1 MGQTEKKKIL
11 IVDDDAGHR
20 LMLKATLEAKD
31 YQIFEA
37 EDGDQAVAMVEEQF
51 FDLILLD
58 LKMKRMSGLEALQ
71 AIKKISPAI
80 PVLIMTAYASVKTA
94 VQGLKLGAFD
104 YMVKPLDMDEV
115 LLNIE
120 KALNFQQMKIE
131 NKVLKERLNLEFDFS
146 AIIGRSKKM
155 REVFEVL
162 AMAAPSD
169 ATILILG
176 ESGTGKE
183 LIANAIHQNS
193 LRKEKPFV
201 KVNCAALAENL
212 LESELFG
219 HEKGAF
225 TGAVARRLG
234 RFEQADGGTLFLDEI
249 GDMSLATQAKIL
261 RVLQEG
267 EFERLGGEKT
277 LKVNVRVIAATNKN
291 LEEEVEKGTFRK
303 DLFFRLS
310 VVPVHLPAL
319 RERKEDIPVLAEH
332 FLKKYAEKNNRL
344 LRGFTPQAMDL
355 LMRYDWPGNVRELEN
370 VIERAVILSR
380 EQFITPEA
388 LPANVRMV
396 DAQNNQSLADGL
408 VGRSIKEV
416 EKELIIKTL
425 EQTGHNITRAA
436 EILGLTRRGLQYK
449 LKELGLK

>member
-155 REVFEVL
+155 KEVFEVL

-219 HEKGAF
+219 HEKGAY

>member
-1 MGQTEKKKIL
+1 MSQTEKKKIL

-20 LMLKATLEAKD
+20 LMLKATLESKD

-37 EDGDQAVAMVEEQF
+37 EDGDQAVAMVEKQF

-193 LRKEKPFV
+193 LRKDKPFV

-277 LKVNVRVIAATNKN
+277 LKVDVRVIAATNKN

-396 DAQNNQSLADGL
+396 DAKNNESLAEGL

>member
-115 LLNIE
+115 LMNIE

>member
-1 MGQTEKKKIL
+1 MISKKKNEIL
-11 IVDDDAGHR
+11 IVDDDASHR
-20 LMLKATLEAKD
+20 LMLRATLEAKGFR
-31 YQIFEA
+31 ISEA
-37 EDGDQAVAMVEEQF
+37 GDGNEAVAMVEERF

-58 LKMKRMSGLEALQ
+58 LKMKRMDGIEALQ

-80 PVLIMTAYASVKTA
+80 PVLIITAYASVKTA
-94 VQGLKLGAFD
+94 VKGLKLGAFD

-115 LLNIE
+115 LLNID

-131 NKVLKERLNLEFDFS
+131 NRVLKERLNLEFDFS
-146 AIIGRSKKM
+146 SIIGHSKKM
-155 REVFEVL
+155 KDVFEVL
-162 AMAAPSD
+162 ALAAPSD

-193 LRKEKPFV
+193 LRKDKAFV

-277 LKVNVRVIAATNKN
+277 INTDVRIIAATNKN
-291 LEEEVEKGTFRK
+291 LEEEVEKEDFRK

-344 LRGFTPQAMDL
+344 LRGLSPAALDL
-355 LMRYDWPGNVRELEN
+355 LMRYDWPGNIRELEN
-370 VIERAVILSR
+370 VVERAVILSQ
-380 EQFITPEA
+380 EEFIPPDL
-388 LPANVRMV
+388 LPLNIKQSAEETDMSSA
-396 DAQNNQSLADGL
+396 DAL
-408 VGRSIKEV
+408 VGRSIKDV

-425 EQTGHNITRAA
+425 ERNGHNITHAA
-436 EILGLTRRGLQYK
+436 ETLGLTRRGLQYK
-449 LKELGLK
+449 LKELGIK

>member
-1 MGQTEKKKIL
+1 MSQTEKKKIL

-20 LMLKATLEAKD
+20 LMLKATLESKD

-37 EDGDQAVAMVEEQF
+37 EDGDQAVAMVEKQF

-193 LRKEKPFV
+193 LRKDKPFV

-277 LKVNVRVIAATNKN
+277 LKVDVRVIAATNKN

-344 LRGFTPQAMDL
+344 LRGFTPLAMDL

-380 EQFITPEA
+380 EQFITPEV

-396 DAQNNQSLADGL
+396 DAKNNESLAEGL